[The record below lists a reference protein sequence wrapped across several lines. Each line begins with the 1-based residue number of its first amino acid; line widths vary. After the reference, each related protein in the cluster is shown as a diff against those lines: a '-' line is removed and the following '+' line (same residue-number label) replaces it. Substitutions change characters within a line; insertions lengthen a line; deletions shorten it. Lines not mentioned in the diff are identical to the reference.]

1 MGYDL
6 YAGPLAMCYAGDWNE
21 YDQQEPFDRDELLA
35 AVCRWRDSINQGLP
49 DGGVRWEEG
58 YGRQYYYG
66 RVGLDA
72 LGALFLRVACHIT
85 GDQLPVTVTSGW
97 RFYEDGTVD
106 EAMSAEGSVLSSL
119 IADIWLPSPEVGLFQ
134 CVGPAGNQVTAS
146 TLATLHRDLVA
157 INQAVW
163 SASGE
168 DIVSWSDSYPGSE
181 GVLDTDRLSRFAFS
195 VLVRLVVFAEGQGRP
210 IIVGH

>member
-1 MGYDL
+1 MASGIP
-6 YAGPLAMCYAGDWNE
+6 GC
-21 YDQQEPFDRDELLA
+21 Q
-35 AVCRWRDSINQGLP
+35 
-49 DGGVRWEEG
+49 RWEEG
-58 YGRQYYYG
+58 YGEPYLQANL
-66 RVGLDA
+66 GLDA
-72 LGALFLRVACHIT
+72 FGALLLRVSCAIT
-85 GDQLPVTVTSGW
+85 GAECPPTIPSGW
-97 RFYEDGTVD
+97 RFYEDANVD
-106 EAMSAEGSVLSSL
+106 VAMSAEGSVLSSL
-119 IADIWLPSPEVGLFQ
+119 IADLWIPSKEIGLFQ
-134 CVGPAGNQVTAS
+134 CVGPAGNQITAS

-181 GVLDTDRLSRFAFS
+181 GALDTDRLARFAFS

>member
-1 MGYDL
+1 
-6 YAGPLAMCYAGDWNE
+6 MCYAGDWNE

-97 RFYEDGTVD
+97 RFYEDPII
-106 EAMSAEGSVLSSL
+106 EKAMTGSVSMPSAL
-119 IADIWLPSPEVGLFQ
+119 IAQMWIPF
-134 CVGPAGNQVTAS
+134 
-146 TLATLHRDLVA
+146 
-157 INQAVW
+157 
-163 SASGE
+163 
-168 DIVSWSDSYPGSE
+168 
-181 GVLDTDRLSRFAFS
+181 
-195 VLVRLVVFAEGQGRP
+195 GR
-210 IIVGH
+210 IGMF